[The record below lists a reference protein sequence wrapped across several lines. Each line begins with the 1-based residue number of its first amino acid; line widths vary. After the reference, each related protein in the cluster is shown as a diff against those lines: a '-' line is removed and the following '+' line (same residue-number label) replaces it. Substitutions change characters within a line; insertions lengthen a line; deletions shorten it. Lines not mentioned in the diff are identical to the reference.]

1 MDKIDRQIIAE
12 LMEDAR
18 KPFRKI
24 AKKLGVSTQT
34 VIKRYNA
41 LKEKGTIQHCAISI
55 DPNKIG
61 YEGEAY
67 LLITSRPGSSLS
79 ETIDRLRKTQY
90 IIIATKAIGDFEG
103 YAVLLFEN
111 ARDLHEKVHQIKL
124 MPEIDEVE
132 VSFTVPVSMNVL
144 PRMNNPNM
152 FKQTAG
158 EP

>member
-1 MDKIDRQIIAE
+1 MDKIDMRIVAE

-41 LKEKGTIQHCAISI
+41 LKEKGTIEHCAISI

-61 YEGEAY
+61 YEGEAT
-67 LLITSRPGSSLS
+67 LLIASQPGRSLS
-79 ETIDRLRKTQY
+79 ETMERLRKTQN
-90 IIIATKAIGDFEG
+90 IVIATRAIGDFEG
-103 YAVLLFEN
+103 YVVLLFEN
-111 ARDLHEKVHQIKL
+111 AKDLREKIHQIKL
-124 MPEIDEVE
+124 MPEIGEVE

-144 PRMNNPNM
+144 PKMNNPNLL
-152 FKQTAG
+152 
-158 EP
+158 